1 MRTGT
6 SGRIGRLVAAVA
18 CVAWLAA
25 CTPSKPTF
33 ESVDITGA
41 DYAQDFHLVDTTGK
55 PRSLADYRGK
65 IVMLF
70 FGYTQCPD
78 ACPTTMAD
86 LKSVMQTLGADA
98 DRVQVLFVTLDPAR
112 DTPAVLGQYVPAFD
126 PRFVGLLG
134 DDATIAATA
143 KAFRVFYQ
151 KVPGATPD
159 SYLLDHTAGT
169 YVFDASGHLR
179 LFVRQGES
187 ASAITHDVRQLLS

>member
-1 MRTGT
+1 MPAASR
-6 SGRIGRLVAAVA
+6 GRLLRLVAAIA
-18 CVAWLAA
+18 CAA
-25 CTPSKPTF
+25 LIGCTPSKPTF

-41 DYAQDFHLVDTTGK
+41 DYAQDFHLVDTAGQPK
-55 PRSLADYRGK
+55 SLADYRGR

-86 LKSVMQTLGADA
+86 LKSVMASLGADA
-98 DRVQVLFVTLDPAR
+98 EHVQVLFVTLDPAR

-143 KAFRVFYQ
+143 KSFKVFYQ

-159 SYLLDHTAGT
+159 GYTLDHTAGV
-169 YVFDASGHLR
+169 YVFDRSGHLR
-179 LFVRQGES
+179 LFVRQGEG
-187 ASAITHDVRQLLS
+187 APAITHDVRLLLS